1 MNFDHILNWKLLKG
15 SHEFPGSDG
24 GTCLNEAAIVA
35 AGFEY
40 RSVSS
45 PADCPSCFSPVLSAY
60 AIALNDGLPDDL
72 RQSLLLPFV
81 TRLAGTRG
89 SDEIERQRLDFIV
102 LGCIRT
108 LLPIALRNWRNDLAA
123 ECALVADY
131 DQAIVVVNK
140 IRYIARVPTRNI
152 ARNIAR
158 DIARDLTGTIDLD
171 HAFDL
176 VFTSD
181 IDFARDHI
189 LALVLAITVAAGV
202 DRALPSASYFD
213 RALALAHAHARAR
226 AIALTRAIDLA
237 YTHVAHASPI
247 AVAIAIASVALLDGA
262 MKIGKRAP
270 EIELNVV
277 TQRMA
282 AAKRESAVS

>member
-1 MNFDHILNWKLLKG
+1 MNWKLLKG

-45 PADCPSCFSPVLSAY
+45 SADCPSCFSPVLSAY

-123 ECALVADY
+123 ECELVADY
-131 DQAIVVVNK
+131 DQATVVVNK
-140 IRYIARVPTRNI
+140 IRYIDRAPTRNI
-152 ARNIAR
+152 ARNIAG
-158 DIARDLTGTIDLD
+158 ALASDLD
-171 HAFDL
+171 F
-176 VFTSD
+176 V
-181 IDFARDHI
+181 RDHVVALDLAVAVVLDRAI
-189 LALVLAITVAAGV
+189 GSAGDFNRAIGSAGDFNRAIALTQARAHAHDLALV
-202 DRALPSASYFD
+202 
-213 RALALAHAHARAR
+213 HAR